1 MNVDTVTSL
10 LVGIAVL
17 VGCLGIIVPVLP
29 GSILIAVAVLI
40 WAFVIGTPAAW
51 IVFAIVAVLV
61 AGGMSAS
68 FVLTGRK
75 LKEMEVPNRS
85 VAVAGVLAIVG
96 FFVIPVLGL
105 PLGFVLGLYLAE
117 YARLKTRRPRGPR
130 AGDRSRRS
138 DSARSSSS
146 SSPCSPQSPSASDC
160 SSTSSEPHVAVRTAR
175 ATPHLDSRRVT
186 WHLESHGTPVTV
198 SRTPS
203 GISEVW
209 LRSPHL

>member
-40 WAFVIGTPAAW
+40 WAIVIGTPAAW

-75 LKEMEVPNRS
+75 LKEMEVPNGS

-117 YARLKTRRPRGPR
+117 YARLKDPTT
-130 AGDRSRRS
+130 AW
-138 DSARSSSS
+138 SSSWGS
-146 SSPCSPQSPSASDC
+146 IKAIGLG
-160 SSTSSEPHVAVRTAR
+160 TVIELFLALLAAVAFCVGLLI
-175 ATPHLDSRRVT
+175 HFL
-186 WHLESHGTPVTV
+186 
-198 SRTPS
+198 
-203 GISEVW
+203 
-209 LRSPHL
+209 